1 MSFDAEESYSTFNA
15 ITWDWIRRYSMKNK
29 KEVISYLIFGI
40 LTTLVNIVVYTIC
53 DDVLQIQYLISNA
66 IAWILSVLFAYFTN
80 RKYVFESHNSSII
93 NELVKFIGARV
104 STGIMDMLLMW
115 LFVDVLSVQSM
126 ISKIIVNVVVVILN
140 YLFSKLFVF
149 QEEA

>member
-1 MSFDAEESYSTFNA
+1 M
-15 ITWDWIRRYSMKNK
+15 NK

-126 ISKIIVNVVVVILN
+126 ISKIIVNVGVVILN
-140 YLFSKLFVF
+140 YIFSKLFVF

>member
-1 MSFDAEESYSTFNA
+1 
-15 ITWDWIRRYSMKNK
+15 MKNK

-40 LTTLVNIVVYTIC
+40 LTTLVNIVVYTFC
-53 DDVLQIQYLISNA
+53 NDVLQIQYLISNA
-66 IAWILSVLFAYFTN
+66 IAWIVSVLFAYLTN

-115 LFVDVLSVQSM
+115 LFVDVLSMQSM

-140 YLFSKLFVF
+140 YIFSKLFIF

>member
-1 MSFDAEESYSTFNA
+1 M
-15 ITWDWIRRYSMKNK
+15 NK

-53 DDVLQIQYLISNA
+53 NDVLQIQYLIANA
-66 IAWILSVLFAYFTN
+66 IAWIVSVLFAYFTN

-104 STGIMDMLLMW
+104 STGIMDMILMW
-115 LFVDVLSVQSM
+115 LFVDVLSMQSM

-140 YLFSKLFVF
+140 YVFSKLFVF

>member
-1 MSFDAEESYSTFNA
+1 M
-15 ITWDWIRRYSMKNK
+15 NK

-40 LTTLVNIVVYTIC
+40 LTTLVNIVVYTFC
-53 DDVLQIQYLISNA
+53 KDVLQIQYLISNA
-66 IAWILSVLFAYFTN
+66 IAWIVSVLFAYFTN
-80 RKYVFESHNSSII
+80 RKYVFESHNSLII

-115 LFVDVLSVQSM
+115 LFVDVLSMQSM

-140 YLFSKLFVF
+140 YIFSKLFIF

>member
-1 MSFDAEESYSTFNA
+1 
-15 ITWDWIRRYSMKNK
+15 MKNK

-126 ISKIIVNVVVVILN
+126 ISKIIVNVGVVILN
-140 YLFSKLFVF
+140 YIFSKLFVF

>member
-1 MSFDAEESYSTFNA
+1 M
-15 ITWDWIRRYSMKNK
+15 NK

-66 IAWILSVLFAYFTN
+66 ISWIVSVLFAYFTN

>member
-1 MSFDAEESYSTFNA
+1 M
-15 ITWDWIRRYSMKNK
+15 NK

-40 LTTLVNIVVYTIC
+40 LTTLVNIVVYSFC
-53 DDVLQIQYLISNA
+53 NDVLQIQYLISNA

-80 RKYVFESHNSSII
+80 RKYVFGSHNSSII
-93 NELVKFIGARV
+93 SELVKFIGARV
-104 STGIMDMLLMW
+104 STGIMDMLLML
-115 LFVDVLSVQSM
+115 LFVDALSMQSM

-140 YLFSKLFVF
+140 YVFSKLFVF

>member
-1 MSFDAEESYSTFNA
+1 
-15 ITWDWIRRYSMKNK
+15 MKNK
-29 KEVISYLIFGI
+29 KEVIS
-40 LTTLVNIVVYTIC
+40 
-53 DDVLQIQYLISNA
+53 YLISNA

-80 RKYVFESHNSSII
+80 RKYVFGSHNSSII

-126 ISKIIVNVVVVILN
+126 ISKIIVNVGVVILN
-140 YLFSKLFVF
+140 YVFSKLFVF

>member
-1 MSFDAEESYSTFNA
+1 M
-15 ITWDWIRRYSMKNK
+15 NK

-53 DDVLQIQYLISNA
+53 NDVLQIQYLISNA
-66 IAWILSVLFAYFTN
+66 IAWIVSVLFAYFTN

-104 STGIMDMLLMW
+104 STGIMDMILMW
-115 LFVDVLSVQSM
+115 LFVDVLSMQSM

-140 YLFSKLFVF
+140 YIFSKLFVF

>member
-1 MSFDAEESYSTFNA
+1 M
-15 ITWDWIRRYSMKNK
+15 NK

-40 LTTLVNIVVYTIC
+40 LTTLVNIVVYTFC
-53 DDVLQIQYLISNA
+53 KDVLQIQYLISNA
-66 IAWILSVLFAYFTN
+66 IAWIVSVLFAYFTN

-115 LFVDVLSVQSM
+115 LFVDVLSMQSM

-140 YLFSKLFVF
+140 YIFSKLFIF

>member
-1 MSFDAEESYSTFNA
+1 M
-15 ITWDWIRRYSMKNK
+15 NK

>member
-1 MSFDAEESYSTFNA
+1 M
-15 ITWDWIRRYSMKNK
+15 NK

-40 LTTLVNIVVYTIC
+40 LTTLVNIVVYSFC
-53 DDVLQIQYLISNA
+53 NDVLQIQYLISNA

-80 RKYVFESHNSSII
+80 RKYVFGSHNSSFI

-115 LFVDVLSVQSM
+115 LFVDVLSMQSM
-126 ISKIIVNVVVVILN
+126 ISKIIVNVGVVILN
-140 YLFSKLFVF
+140 YVFSKLFVF

>member
-1 MSFDAEESYSTFNA
+1 M
-15 ITWDWIRRYSMKNK
+15 NK

-66 IAWILSVLFAYFTN
+66 IAWIVSVLFSYFTN

-115 LFVDVLSVQSM
+115 LFVDVLSMQSM

-140 YLFSKLFVF
+140 YIFSKLFVF

>member
-1 MSFDAEESYSTFNA
+1 
-15 ITWDWIRRYSMKNK
+15 MKNK

-40 LTTLVNIVVYTIC
+40 LTTLVNIVVYTFC
-53 DDVLQIQYLISNA
+53 KDVLQIQYLISNA
-66 IAWILSVLFAYFTN
+66 IAWIVSVLFAYFTN

-115 LFVDVLSVQSM
+115 LFVDVLSMQSM

-140 YLFSKLFVF
+140 YIFSKLFIF

>member
-1 MSFDAEESYSTFNA
+1 
-15 ITWDWIRRYSMKNK
+15 MKNK

-40 LTTLVNIVVYTIC
+40 LTTLVNIVVYTFC
-53 DDVLQIQYLISNA
+53 KDVLQIQYLISNA
-66 IAWILSVLFAYFTN
+66 IAWIVSVLFAYFTN
-80 RKYVFESHNSSII
+80 RKYVFESHNSLII

-115 LFVDVLSVQSM
+115 LFVDVLSMQSM

-140 YLFSKLFVF
+140 YIFSKLFVF

>member
-1 MSFDAEESYSTFNA
+1 M
-15 ITWDWIRRYSMKNK
+15 NK

-66 IAWILSVLFAYFTN
+66 IAWFVSVLFAYFTN

>member
-1 MSFDAEESYSTFNA
+1 M
-15 ITWDWIRRYSMKNK
+15 NK

-40 LTTLVNIVVYTIC
+40 LTTLVNIMVYTFC
-53 DDVLQIQYLISNA
+53 NDVLQIQYLISNA
-66 IAWILSVLFAYFTN
+66 IAWIVSVLFAYLTN

-115 LFVDVLSVQSM
+115 LFVDVLSMQSM

-140 YLFSKLFVF
+140 YVFSKLFVF

>member
-1 MSFDAEESYSTFNA
+1 
-15 ITWDWIRRYSMKNK
+15 MKNK

-40 LTTLVNIVVYTIC
+40 LTTLVNIVVYTFC
-53 DDVLQIQYLISNA
+53 KDVLQIQYLISNA
-66 IAWILSVLFAYFTN
+66 IAWIVSVLFAYFTN
-80 RKYVFESHNSSII
+80 RKYVFESHNSLII

-115 LFVDVLSVQSM
+115 LFVDVLSMQSM

-140 YLFSKLFVF
+140 YIFSKLFIF

>member
-1 MSFDAEESYSTFNA
+1 
-15 ITWDWIRRYSMKNK
+15 MKNK

-40 LTTLVNIVVYTIC
+40 LTTLVNIVVYTFC
-53 DDVLQIQYLISNA
+53 KDVLQIQYLISNA
-66 IAWILSVLFAYFTN
+66 IAWIVSVLFAYFTN
-80 RKYVFESHNSSII
+80 RKYVFESHNSLII

-115 LFVDVLSVQSM
+115 LFVDVLSMQSM

-140 YLFSKLFVF
+140 YVFSKLFVF

>member
-1 MSFDAEESYSTFNA
+1 M
-15 ITWDWIRRYSMKNK
+15 K

-66 IAWILSVLFAYFTN
+66 IAWIVSVLFSYFTN

-115 LFVDVLSVQSM
+115 LFVDVLSMQSM

-140 YLFSKLFVF
+140 YVFSKLFVF